1 MEQEQTKNI
10 RVGIFVLIGTI
21 FIISAL
27 YFIGEKQ
34 NLFSSKFRI
43 SANFQ
48 NVNGLMPGNN
58 VRFGGI
64 NIGTV
69 ESVIIVNDSTISVV
83 MVIKDK
89 IKPFIKKNSLASIGT
104 DGLMGNKLI
113 NIISVSEPAPI
124 VSEGDVLPSKLPFET
139 DEMIRT
145 ISRTNEDV
153 SVISKNLKE
162 ITNRLNDDNNLWS
175 ILLDPNI
182 AKNIKDAVVNIRIT
196 SERSAVIT
204 GDLSRLM
211 TDVKS
216 GKGVIGALITD
227 TALSR
232 SIKQTIV
239 NIKFTSD
246 TLAYITGD
254 LKSVSQRIKNGEGAI
269 GTILM
274 DTNFVH
280 NLNKSMENIEKGT
293 DGFKQ
298 NMEALKHNFLL
309 RKYYKKTDTTTNCK
323 D

>member
-1 MEQEQTKNI
+1 MEKTKNI

-43 SANFQ
+43 SANFE

-64 NIGTV
+64 NVGTV
-69 ESVIIVNDSTISVV
+69 ESVGIINDSTINVV

-113 NIISVSEPAPI
+113 NIISVNEPAPI
-124 VSEGDVLPSKLPFET
+124 VSDGDVLPSKLPFET

-153 SVISKNLKE
+153 SIISKNLKE

-175 ILLDPNI
+175 ILLDPSI
-182 AKNIKDAVVNIRIT
+182 AGNIKDAVVNIKLT

-204 GDLSRLM
+204 GDLSRLI

-216 GKGVIGALITD
+216 GKGVVGALITD
-227 TALSR
+227 TSLSR

-293 DGFKQ
+293 DGFNQ
-298 NMEALKHNFLL
+298 NMEALKHSILL
-309 RKYYKKTDTTTNCK
+309 RKYFKKETDST

>member
-1 MEQEQTKNI
+1 MAQKEKSKNI

-43 SANFQ
+43 SANFT
-48 NVNGLMPGNN
+48 NVNGLMIGNN

-69 ESVIIVNDSTISVV
+69 ESVDIINDTTVYVV
-83 MVIKDK
+83 MAIKNK
-89 IKPFIKKNSLASIGT
+89 LKPIIKKNSLVSIGT

-113 NIISVSEPAPI
+113 NIISVSGPSPS
-124 VSEGDVLPSKLPFET
+124 VSEGDVLQVKVGFET
-139 DEMIRT
+139 EEMIRT
-145 ISRTNEDV
+145 ISNTNDDV
-153 SVISKNLKE
+153 AIIAKNLKE

-175 ILLDPNI
+175 ILLDPMM
-182 AKNIKDAVVNIRIT
+182 AGNIKEAVVNIKLT
-196 SERSAVIT
+196 SERSAIIT
-204 GDLSRLM
+204 GDLSRLIQ
-211 TDVKS
+211 DVKS

-227 TALSR
+227 TSLTKKV
-232 SIKQTIV
+232 KQTIV

-293 DGFKQ
+293 DGFNQ
-298 NMEALKHNFLL
+298 NMKALKHSILL
-309 RKYYKKTDTTTNCK
+309 RKYFKKETK
-323 D
+323 SKE